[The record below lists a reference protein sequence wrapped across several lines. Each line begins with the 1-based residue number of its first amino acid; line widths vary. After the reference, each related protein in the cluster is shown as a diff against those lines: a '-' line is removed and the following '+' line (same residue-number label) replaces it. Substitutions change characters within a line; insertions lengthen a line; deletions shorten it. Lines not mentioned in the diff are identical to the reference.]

1 MRLNAGTPRDG
12 IVLTE
17 GRLEALRN
25 APPDDDPVAT
35 AALTV
40 LDDPLAEVVV
50 EATGPDGR
58 RAAAFALGAE
68 LCSVILTRP
77 THDPELAAVTP
88 ESIPAVVARTVGL
101 GPAPYVDTPPLT
113 VPEADIDAL
122 AVPPPQV
129 SSALAAHPVGTA
141 LREGPWR
148 LWRLQA
154 AAPSEEGD
162 GSALGARL
170 DVLGAR
176 GYGWWVLEESA
187 QGVLL
192 SPTTATAL
200 WRGLSGLLG

>member
-12 IVLTE
+12 IVLTQ
-17 GRLEALRN
+17 GRLDALRK
-25 APPDDDPVAT
+25 APSDDDPVAT
-35 AALTV
+35 AALSL
-40 LDDPLAEVVV
+40 LDDPLAEIVV
-50 EATGPDGR
+50 EVTGPDGR
-58 RAAAFALGAE
+58 RAAAFALGSD
-68 LCSVILTRP
+68 LCAVILSRP

-88 ESIPAVVARTVGL
+88 ESVPAVTARTVGL
-101 GPAPYVDTPPLT
+101 GPAPYVDIPPLT

-122 AVPPPQV
+122 AVPPPQI
-129 SSALAAHPVGTA
+129 SPALAAHPVGTA
-141 LREGPWR
+141 LRVGDWR

-154 AAPSEEGD
+154 AAPSDEGD

-187 QGVLL
+187 EGVLL

-200 WRGLSGLLG
+200 WRGLSGVLG